1 MKYVETPE
9 ERDFRH
15 AARTWLAANVPGEP
29 RPHDGP
35 AARQF
40 DLEWQRTQYE
50 GGFAGLGW
58 PVEYG
63 GRGLPPAM
71 QMIWIEESV
80 RAGAPETGS
89 LLGGL
94 NHAGPTL
101 MAYGTDEQKQRHLA
115 SILRGEQVWCQ
126 GFSEPNAGSDL
137 AGIQTKAVIDGDRL
151 IVNGQKIWTSYADI
165 ADYQELLVRT
175 SSEGKKHYGISW
187 VICDMRTPGVEARP
201 IEMMAGGGHFSEVFY
216 TDVEIPL
223 ANVVGDLN
231 DGWRVAMATLS
242 FERGTAFV
250 ADQMRLANV
259 VDDAIRL
266 ARETPSPSGRGMAI
280 DDGAVRN
287 VLGRLIVATETLGAM
302 AHQIVSRNVGRAQ
315 PGADASMIRAYYS
328 ATAQELHRFVI
339 ALRGGD
345 SLVGDVADATGAH
358 RGRQWTYEYFWSYQT
373 TIGGGTAQVQRNIIG
388 ERHLG
393 LPR

>member
-1 MKYVETPE
+1 MKYVETAE
-9 ERDFRH
+9 EREFRE
-15 AARTWLAANVPGEP
+15 AARTWLAENVPSEP

-63 GRGLPPAM
+63 GRGLPPSM

-101 MAYGTDEQKQRHLA
+101 MAYGTEEQKQRHLA

-137 AGIQTKAVIDGDRL
+137 AGIQTKAVVDGDRL

-175 SSEGKKHYGISW
+175 SSEGKKHYGITW

-223 ANVVGDLN
+223 SNVVGELH

-250 ADQMRLANV
+250 ADQMRLARV
-259 VDDAIRL
+259 VEDAIRL

-280 DDGAVRN
+280 DDGAVRA
-287 VLGRLIVATETLGAM
+287 VLGRLVAATETLGAM
-302 AHQIVSRNVGRAQ
+302 AHQIVSRNATRAQ
-315 PGADASMIRAYYS
+315 PGADASMIRLYYS
-328 ATAQELHRFVI
+328 ATAQELHRFML

-345 SLVGDVADATGAH
+345 SLVGDVDH
-358 RGRQWTYEYFWSYQT
+358 DGRQWTYEYFWSYQT
-373 TIGGGTAQVQRNIIG
+373 TIGGGTSQVQRNIVG